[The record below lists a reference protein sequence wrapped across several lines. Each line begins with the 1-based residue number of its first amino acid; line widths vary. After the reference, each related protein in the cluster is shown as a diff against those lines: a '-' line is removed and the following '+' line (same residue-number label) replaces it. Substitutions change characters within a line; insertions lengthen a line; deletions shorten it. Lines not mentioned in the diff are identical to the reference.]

1 MESKV
6 QKLNI
11 RERYYLIE
19 KILAPVD
26 NLLRNKPV
34 SGILLF
40 LAVVVAM
47 IWMNSDYAH
56 SYHELWET
64 HFKVGFENYMIDKSL
79 HHWINDGLMAIFF
92 FVIGL
97 EIKREVM
104 AGDLSS
110 WKKASLPAAAAV
122 GGMVFP
128 AIIFS
133 LFNAGTPTSSGWG
146 VPMATDIAFILGVL
160 SLLGNRV
167 PVSLKIFLTALAI
180 VDDLG
185 AVLVIAFF
193 YTDNL
198 AILSLEY
205 GAAFL
210 IILAIANTIGVRN
223 TLFYAIVGVCGVW
236 VAFLFSGIHATIAGV
251 LIAMTIPSKTKLN
264 RFGFITRVNI
274 LLSKLGKTRENEG
287 SYLSDEQHEIIEDIK
302 EEQAKV
308 EPPLQKLEHALSP
321 FVSFIVLPLFALSNA
336 GIELHPDMI
345 YNLGNQVSLGIIL
358 GLILGKFLGIISF
371 SFLFVKLN
379 IAELPK
385 GISWRT
391 LCGGAVMAGIGFTM
405 SIFISELAFTDEA
418 VRAQAKMAI
427 LIASILGGIIGMLI
441 ISLAQPKK
449 KIKFDFDLS
458 KQLN

>member
-1 MESKV
+1 MEEKE

-11 RERYYLIE
+11 KERYYLIE
-19 KILAPVD
+19 KIMAPVD
-26 NLLRNKPV
+26 NLLQNKPV
-34 SGILLF
+34 SGVLLF
-40 LAVVVAM
+40 LAVIIAM

-56 SYHELWET
+56 FYHELWDK
-64 HFKVGFENYMIDKSL
+64 HFKIGFDGYMIDKSF
-79 HHWINDGLMAIFF
+79 HQWINDGLMAIFF

-128 AIIFS
+128 AVIYAIF
-133 LFNAGTPTSSGWG
+133 NYGTATASGWG

-210 IILAIANTIGVRN
+210 IILSIANILGVRN
-223 TLFYAIVGVCGVW
+223 TLFYSIIGICGVW

-274 LLSKLGKTRENEG
+274 LLSKLGKTRENES
-287 SYLSDEQHEIIEDIK
+287 SYLTDEQHEIIEDIK
-302 EEQAKV
+302 DEQSKV
-308 EPPLQKLEHALSP
+308 EPPLQKLEHALNP

-336 GIELHPDMI
+336 GIELHPDMF
-345 YNLGNQVSLGIIL
+345 YHLGNQVSLGIIL

-371 SFLFVKLN
+371 SYLFVKLK
-379 IAELPK
+379 ISELPK
-385 GISWRT
+385 GISWKT
-391 LCGGAVMAGIGFTM
+391 LCGGAIMAGIGFTM
-405 SIFISELAFTDEA
+405 SIFISELAFKDAE

-427 LIASILGGIIGMLI
+427 LIASILGGIIGMFI
-441 ISLAQPKK
+441 ISKAQPKK
-449 KIKFDFDLS
+449 KMDFNVN
-458 KQLN
+458 KQLS